1 MIRSWLTVGLMLLSF
16 QAFSQQA
23 ATTLTPSSE
32 HYIKDDLF
40 VFMHAGPGR
49 NYRILGSIEAG
60 TPITVLQ
67 TDAENGFTEVS
78 DDTQNRTGW
87 VESDNLTTTMSRKEQ
102 VPQLSEQVE
111 TLRTELSSAQS
122 ENTRLKQ
129 QLSESRQQLAK
140 ITTQAEE
147 QMRDITALNKQISNA
162 NKDEMMMWFTRGGL
176 VAGAG
181 IILGIVITYLPK
193 KRRRNDTWM

>member
-1 MIRSWLTVGLMLLSF
+1 MIRSWFTVGLMLFSF

-67 TDAENGFTEVS
+67 TDKENGFTEVR
-78 DDTQNRTGW
+78 DDAQSRTGW
-87 VESDNLTTTMSRKEQ
+87 VESENLTTTMSRKEQ
-102 VPQLSEQVE
+102 VPQLSDMVE
-111 TLRTELSSAQS
+111 TLRADLNAAQN
-122 ENTRLKQ
+122 ENARLKQ
-129 QLSESRQQLAK
+129 QLADSRQQLSK

-147 QMRDITALNKQISNA
+147 QMQDITALNKQITNA

-181 IILGIVITYLPK
+181 IILGILITYLPK